1 MEQTAAFGLIAGTL
15 VLVLTI
21 GALKQRAQL
30 VLWFFVRMVLGNL
43 GILYANEIL
52 AAQGIPLAVGVNYI
66 SLLTSG
72 VLGFSGVALLY
83 GILAIQFL

>member
-43 GILYANEIL
+43 GIL
-52 AAQGIPLAVGVNYI
+52 
-66 SLLTSG
+66 
-72 VLGFSGVALLY
+72 
-83 GILAIQFL
+83 

>member
-30 VLWFFVRMVLGNL
+30 VLWFFVRMVLDRKS
-43 GILYANEIL
+43 
-52 AAQGIPLAVGVNYI
+52 VV
-66 SLLTSG
+66 
-72 VLGFSGVALLY
+72 
-83 GILAIQFL
+83 

>member
-15 VLVLTI
+15 ILVLLI
-21 GALKQRAQL
+21 GALKRRAQL
-30 VLWFFVRMVLGNL
+30 VLWFFVRMVLGNIS
-43 GILYANEIL
+43 ILYVNEIL

>member
-1 MEQTAAFGLIAGTL
+1 MEQTVAFGLIAGTL
-15 VLVLTI
+15 ILVLLI
-21 GALKQRAQL
+21 GALKRRAQL
-30 VLWFFVRMVLGNL
+30 VLWFFVRMVLGNIS
-43 GILYANEIL
+43 ILYVNEIL